1 MRSPGAS
8 TVTTLEV
15 IPGPLRA
22 LRYTPLTV
30 WVPADC
36 AESVEPEFEELEPA
50 EPEDPEEA
58 EPEDDPEE
66 DESGAVEVLPP
77 TGSRYAPCDHT

>member
-1 MRSPGAS
+1 M
-8 TVTTLEV
+8 TTLEL

-30 WVPADC
+30 WAPADC
-36 AESVEPEFEELEPA
+36 AESVEPVFEELEPT
-50 EPEDPEEA
+50 EPELEDPEEA
-58 EPEDDPEE
+58 DSEDDPEE
-66 DESGAVEVLPP
+66 DGPVPVEVLPP